1 MIPDARIHYT
11 ITNGGGAPNVVPAYA
26 EAYYFIRSPK
36 RQQVDELYQRV
47 INVAKGAAMMT
58 ETEMEIDFL
67 SGTYNTIEN
76 DVIGNVIQKN
86 MEEIGPVKW
95 TEEDLSFAKEMRKT
109 ITENSFERIRHLLP
123 QGYDADAL
131 FEKLICD
138 TILPGVGENQVLHG
152 STDVADVSWV
162 IPLAQFATATQITGS
177 PGHSWQ
183 NVACGRMSIGHKG
196 MLLAA
201 KVIATTICDFLTDD
215 QLIDK
220 AKEEFEQTQKV
231 QKYISPFPEGHK
243 PPYHRLQPDIL
254 QYP

>member
-1 MIPDARIHYT
+1 
-11 ITNGGGAPNVVPAYA
+11 V
-26 EAYYFIRSPK
+26 YYFIRSPK

-47 INVAKGAAMMT
+47 IKVAKGAAMMT

-76 DVIGNVIQKN
+76 DVIGDVIQKN

-123 QGYDADAL
+123 QSYDANAL

-138 TILPGVGENQVLHG
+138 TILPGMGENQVLHG

-201 KVIATTICDFLTDD
+201 KVIATTVYDFLTDS
-215 QLIDK
+215 QLVDK
-220 AKEEFEQTQKV
+220 AKQEFEQTHQV
-231 QKYISPFPEGHK
+231 EKYISPFPEGHK
-243 PPYHRLQPDIL
+243 PPYHRIRPDIL